1 MKQFVTFVFLFVFC
15 LAGKAGKLLL
25 VEGNADCL
33 KNVDKLMVELDCSTA
48 TYLKT
53 RNFSDYL
60 KLARRVHNWEERSLD
75 YFFEWFNDEAKQLV
89 AVPVNNTDQYKLVI
103 VVKDVQK
110 SGRITADIKLIDT
123 KTNKTEAVFSLEG
136 TDGDKNDNITLRDPM
151 KDAGETIGKYL
162 KKNVERKK

>member
-75 YFFEWFNDEAKQLV
+75 YFFEWFNDETKQLV

-123 KTNKTEAVFSLEG
+123 
-136 TDGDKNDNITLRDPM
+136 
-151 KDAGETIGKYL
+151 
-162 KKNVERKK
+162 